1 MICSSCMDLNTINNL
16 IALKVLN
23 SLRNSPLNLSV
34 KYPTAYLTS
43 PTEYLKDIS
52 NSKCSKLNS
61 SFYSSLVLPLG
72 GKKKICLSSLLPLCK
87 SHLLS
92 YTYSSQK
99 SLDYPWILFFL
110 IFCIQSSRN
119 FFESYCFESYLI
131 YEYLPPHLLQT
142 SWPSH
147 HHLFLDF

>member
-43 PTEYLKDIS
+43 PLEYLKDIS

-72 GKKKICLSSLLPLCK
+72 GGEICLSSLLPLCK

-92 YTYSSQK
+92 YNYSSQK

-110 IFCIQSSRN
+110 IFCIQPIRN

-131 YEYLPPHLLQT
+131 LNIFPLIYYKHPGQAT
-142 SWPSH
+142 IISSWI
-147 HHLFLDF
+147 F